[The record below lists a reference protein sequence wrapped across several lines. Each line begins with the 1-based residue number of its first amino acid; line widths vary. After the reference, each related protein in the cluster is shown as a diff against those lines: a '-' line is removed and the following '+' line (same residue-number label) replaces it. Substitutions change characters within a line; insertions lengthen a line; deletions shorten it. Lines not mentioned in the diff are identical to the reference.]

1 MTIESFLSTK
11 SRVVTEASDGR
22 TLVGAHGNLSAHGKR
37 HAAADLTPQRHFMR
51 EHLIHQLL
59 GQALSLPTIRRTQ
72 GATIATVGKATGH
85 VVRQLLS
92 HCARNPECTPC
103 EIARTKADT
112 MQTMMAESKA
122 LKRTGAKRAGI
133 RISFS

>member
-1 MTIESFLSTK
+1 M
-11 SRVVTEASDGR
+11 
-22 TLVGAHGNLSAHGKR
+22 
-37 HAAADLTPQRHFMR
+37 PQRPFMR
-51 EHLIHQLL
+51 KNLIHLL
-59 GQALSLPTIRRTQ
+59 LDQAVTRPTIRRTQ

-92 HCARNPECTPC
+92 HCAGNPECTPC

-122 LKRTGAKRAGI
+122 LKRIDAKREGI
-133 RISFS
+133 RILFS